1 MNNTPDLWLVGC
13 GTMAVEYAKV
23 LVKLRKE
30 FKVVGRGKDTAASFT
45 CATNIPV
52 TTGGV
57 LSALESGKAPNT
69 AIVAVPVEELGI
81 VTTTLLDYGVKNIL
95 IEKPGSLYVEE
106 LEKIRRIEKDNCGK
120 IYIAYN
126 RRFYES
132 VRFLKRF
139 Y

>member
-13 GTMAVEYAKV
+13 GSMAVEYAKV

-69 AIVAVPVEELGI
+69 AIVAVPVEELGN

-95 IEKPGSLYVEE
+95 IENSFFICRRTR
-106 LEKIRRIEKDNCGK
+106 KIRRIEKDKCGK

-132 VRFLKRF
+132 VRFLKKI